1 MFKRSTSWLLLHL
14 EASRSSSTST
24 SLKLSSNRLDSGSL
38 TLVRTHAE
46 VSDSLSRVSRTSQDQ
61 SVLTLGGSS
70 SKLIQS
76 DGLTTS
82 LQDLSLSTGSESE
95 SGNSSLGELKD
106 SVVVSDSANN
116 NNGLVSSTLL
126 AKSSRNSRNRHRGS
140 VNLGEEKLLEN
151 DLVERRV
158 GSSSQ
163 KSVQLDQELQV
174 DIVRLRSSSV
184 TTSNMR
190 LRILLDTH
198 G

>member
-1 MFKRSTSWLLLHL
+1 MR
-14 EASRSSSTST
+14 A
-24 SLKLSSNRLDSGSL
+24 
-38 TLVRTHAE
+38 HAE
-46 VSDSLSRVSRTSQDQ
+46 VSDSLSRVSGTSQDQ
-61 SVLTLGGSS
+61 SVLTLGSSS
-70 SKLIQS
+70 SKLVQS

-82 LQDLSLSTGSESE
+82 LQDLSLGTGGESK
-95 SGNSSLGELKD
+95 SSDSSLGELED
-106 SVVVSDSANN
+106 SVVISDSSDNN
-116 NNGLVSSTLL
+116 NSLVSSTLL
-126 AKSSRNSRNRHRGS
+126 VKSSRDSRNRHRRS
-140 VNLGEEKLLEN
+140 VNLREEKLLEN

-174 DIVRLRSSSV
+174 DVVRLRSGSV